1 MYLQILMVAVFAM
14 AMVLAAPADETV
26 FGAEYEAADAYN
38 PQEPQQFFKL
48 KKLKKL
54 LFLG

>member
-1 MYLQILMVAVFAM
+1 MLVAVFAM
-14 AMVLAAPADETV
+14 AMVMAAPADETV
-26 FGAEYEAADAYN
+26 FGEGYEAADAYSA
-38 PQEPQQFFKL
+38 QDPQQFFKL